1 MESNKSSFDDKSNED
16 ENLAEDASSDK
27 RKKLEKEIE
36 VLKDMVKQLQKKLK
50 TVRLNNIK
58 EGIKSQGKVGNTNK
72 QVMSINL
79 NHELYRYSGLYC
91 AHTTATKQV
100 IGFSSFWEQQKKNL
114 YAIEFVKRSKKIQ
127 IGKWVMPM
135 SVDIKQLLSE
145 VTLDTKED
153 IVPFTRNCKMHVD
166 CYMMRLQ
173 QYQQFKSFLDNLNNC
188 NVQTN
193 LGYTTFILELLH
205 VYDKIN
211 ESYACITIFLWY
223 NSKNNRPNDIKF
235 EVHGNIQ
242 YNTETEKELK
252 KSLKV
257 FYISDLI
264 TAFGKILQEDNA
276 HFTWRREKKDD
287 TISEIDESSDP
298 KENED
303 SLSLEKSKNKIFK
316 IRQKRTISLAKSAKR
331 IKKDNVDKKLKQQ
344 DKNIKNP
351 ERPLQQEVHKEA
363 STSKHM
369 KNATSLKPS
378 KIVRKQLKRPNNFT
392 IQLRSQR
399 KLVNTSK
406 MINNNVKKVE
416 SNITSTPKRLRAKK
430 LTAVKELPQLDISD
444 IVDEKNND

>member
-1 MESNKSSFDDKSNED
+1 MESNKSSSDDKSNED
-16 ENLAEDASSDK
+16 ENLSKDASSDK

-36 VLKDMVKQLQKKLK
+36 DLKDLVKQLQEKLK

-58 EGIKSQGKVGNTNK
+58 EGINNQNTVADTNK
-72 QVMSINL
+72 QVVPINL

-91 AHTTATKQV
+91 AHTTATKHV
-100 IGFSSFWEQQKKNL
+100 IGFSLFWEQQKENL
-114 YAIEFVKRSKKIQ
+114 YAIEFVKLNRKIQ

-135 SVDIKQLLSE
+135 SVDIKQLSSE
-145 VTLDTKED
+145 VTLDTIAD
-153 IVPFTRNCKMHVD
+153 IVPFARNCKLHVD

-193 LGYTTFILELLH
+193 LGYTTFILELSH

-211 ESYACITIFLWY
+211 ESYARITIFLWY
-223 NSKNNRPNDIKF
+223 NSKNNRPNEIKF
-235 EVHGNIQ
+235 EVHGNTQ
-242 YNTETEKELK
+242 YKKETEKELT

-257 FYISDLI
+257 FYKTDLI

-276 HFTWRREKKDD
+276 HFTWRREMKDD
-287 TISEIDESSDP
+287 TISEIDESSDS
-298 KENED
+298 KEDED

-316 IRQKRTISLAKSAKR
+316 TRQKRTISLAKSAKK
-331 IKKDNVDKKLKQQ
+331 IKKDNVDEKLKQQ
-344 DKNIKNP
+344 NKNVENP

-369 KNATSLKPS
+369 KNAISLKPS
-378 KIVRKQLKRPNNFT
+378 KIVRKKSKLQNNFS

-399 KLVNTSK
+399 KSVNTSK
-406 MINNNVKKVE
+406 MINNKVKNVK
-416 SNITSTPKRLRAKK
+416 SNVTSTPKRLHAKK
-430 LTAVKELPQLDISD
+430 LTSVEELPQLDISD
-444 IVDEKNND
+444 IVDKKNNE